1 MIPTVDIVLKNTRIM
16 TDTLRDFKVVY
27 LFYNGEKV
35 GKMEFIQMKTPLQ
48 GNQYV
53 LRNYNLTPEYSE
65 LFKGEESPLVTIT
78 NYVKTLIV

>member
-1 MIPTVDIVLKNTRIM
+1 M

-53 LRNYNLTPEYSE
+53 LRNYTLTPEYSE
-65 LFKGEESPLVTIT
+65 LFKGEESPLVVISR
-78 NYVKTLIV
+78 YVRTLIV

>member
-53 LRNYNLTPEYSE
+53 LRNYSLTPEYSE

-78 NYVKTLIV
+78 TYVKTLIV

>member
-1 MIPTVDIVLKNTRIM
+1 M

-27 LFYNGEKV
+27 LFYGGEKV
-35 GKMEFIQMKTPLQ
+35 GKMEFVIMKTPLQ

-53 LRNYNLTPEYSE
+53 LKSYTLTPDYSE
-65 LFKGEESPLVTIT
+65 LFKGEESPLLTIT